1 MFLAMADLK
10 QVVSELESNTSKLLQ
25 QYRVSRT
32 ENAQLKSEVAALRQE
47 LNDTKDDIRQLSEG
61 NKVKKLAGV
70 VKDVDN
76 KDIKLRINELVREID
91 KCIAQLNR

>member
-1 MFLAMADLK
+1 MADLK
-10 QVVSELESNTSKLLQ
+10 QVVSELESNTGRLLE
-25 QYRVSRT
+25 QYRVSRN

-47 LNDTKDDIRQLSEG
+47 LNDTKTDIEQLSEG